1 MLQTNP
7 SPANA
12 TPLPMPS
19 DFQNDVL
26 HALSTEEAERL
37 MERGSRV
44 ELEFAKTLYEAGDQ
58 VEWVYFPENA
68 IISMIVATEDGRTAE
83 SGMVGSEGVLGLTE
97 ACGSG
102 VTTFRSVV
110 QVPGP
115 AWRVPAAACRALAD
129 ESATFRKAIW
139 AQLEFQLAESRQS
152 ATCRSF
158 HPVEQ
163 RLARWLLETRDR
175 DSTADSLPMTQEFMS
190 AMLGVQR
197 TTVTAFA
204 RELQGRGLIEYARG
218 KVRFIDPEGLEEL
231 ACECRQVLVRERER
245 LTQR

>member
-1 MLQTNP
+1 M
-7 SPANA
+7 
-12 TPLPMPS
+12 PLE
-19 DFQNDVL
+19 FQNEVL
-26 HALSTEEAERL
+26 RALPAEEAERL

-58 VEWVYFPENA
+58 VEWVYFPEGA

-83 SGMVGSEGVLGLTE
+83 SGMVGSEGVLGLIE

-102 VTTFRSVV
+102 LTTFRSVV

-115 AWRVPAAACRALAD
+115 AWRAPASACRTLAD
-129 ESATFRKAIW
+129 ESAGFRRAIW

-158 HPVEQ
+158 HAVEQ
-163 RLARWLLETRDR
+163 RLARWLLESRDR
-175 DSTADSLPMTQEFMS
+175 DSGQDSLPMTQEFMS

-204 RELQGRGLIEYARG
+204 RELQGRGLIEYSRG
-218 KVRFIDPEGLEEL
+218 KVRFIDPDGLEDL

-245 LTQR
+245 LTQQG

>member
-1 MLQTNP
+1 M
-7 SPANA
+7 
-12 TPLPMPS
+12 PLE
-19 DFQNDVL
+19 FQNEVL
-26 HALSTEEAERL
+26 RALPAEEAERL

-58 VEWVYFPENA
+58 VEWVYFPEGA

-83 SGMVGSEGVLGLTE
+83 SGMVGSEGVLGLIE

-102 VTTFRSVV
+102 LTTFRSVV

-115 AWRVPAAACRALAD
+115 AWRAPASACRTLAD
-129 ESATFRKAIW
+129 ESAGFRRAIW

-158 HPVEQ
+158 HAVEQ
-163 RLARWLLETRDR
+163 RLARWLLESRDR
-175 DSTADSLPMTQEFMS
+175 DSGQDSLPMTQEFMS

-204 RELQGRGLIEYARG
+204 RELQGRGLIEYSRG
-218 KVRFIDPEGLEEL
+218 KVRFIDPDGLEDL
-231 ACECRQVLVRERER
+231 ACECRRVLVRERGR
-245 LTQR
+245 LSQR